1 MCSPVSL
8 YTMYRWNSGMLTMLV
23 GVLQYFLI
31 LYNKVLRSAIKGRV
45 CFLTFSQHL
54 ERKLSKKNK
63 IKGEMEFVIDNGAK
77 TDVEI
82 EEA

>member
-1 MCSPVSL
+1 
-8 YTMYRWNSGMLTMLV
+8 MLPD
-23 GVLQYFLI
+23 I
-31 LYNKVLRSAIKGRV
+31 LTALG
-45 CFLTFSQHL
+45 

-63 IKGEMEFVIDNGAK
+63 IKGKMEFVIDNRAK